1 MSFKIRILLL
11 LLALLVYVLF
21 QVRSCS
27 DDLCI
32 NCSTGQAG
40 GKNNSGA
47 QDSASVALNNPFPI
61 GFKWSEIQP
70 DRGPGFDSLMRAVRE
85 GQDSSK
91 LLEITGQYFDGE
103 AKPADHETMGLARA
117 SKIRDLYFNDI
128 PEEKISLRSRTM
140 EESKESREAYFEAI
154 LFGWVAPAA
163 GIEEL
168 QELEDRIIIRFP
180 ANSTEKE
187 YDPKV
192 DDYLRKLAQR
202 VIRSGEKIEITGHTD
217 NSGNKKDNLNLG
229 KNRADQIR
237 KILLKSGVPEAQV
250 RIASK
255 GESQPV
261 ASNTTTSGRQSNRRA
276 EVRLMKKP
284 RAE

>member
-1 MSFKIRILLL
+1 MSLKIRILLL
-11 LLALLVYVLF
+11 LLACLLSVLLI
-21 QVRSCS
+21 RSCS
-27 DDLCI
+27 DDI
-32 NCSTGQAG
+32 YSGYSTGTG
-40 GKNNSGA
+40 TGKNSSGA
-47 QDSASVALNNPFPI
+47 RDSAQITLRNPFPI

-85 GQDSSK
+85 GRDSSK

-103 AKPADHETMGLARA
+103 TKPADHETMGLARA

-140 EESKESREAYFEAI
+140 EESKGSREQYFEAI
-154 LFGWVAPAA
+154 LFGWVTPAA

-168 QELEDRIIIRFP
+168 EELEDRIIIRFP

-187 YDPKV
+187 NDPKV
-192 DDYLRKLAQR
+192 DDYLQKLAQR

-217 NSGNKKDNLNLG
+217 NSGRKKDNLILG
-229 KNRADQIR
+229 NNRADQIR
-237 KILLKSGVPEAQV
+237 KILIKSGVPEDQV

-261 ASNTTTSGRQSNRRA
+261 ASNATATGRQNNRRA

-284 RAE
+284 RSE